1 MSEVLKAPP
10 SSQTSKHSK
19 NMQSMSLIN
28 PGAREAPGLYIDKI
42 QRKIKLP
49 LIIIITSI
57 FRKGTIFIF
66 LSCLL

>member
-1 MSEVLKAPP
+1 MSEVVKAPP

-49 LIIIITSI
+49 LIINTFI